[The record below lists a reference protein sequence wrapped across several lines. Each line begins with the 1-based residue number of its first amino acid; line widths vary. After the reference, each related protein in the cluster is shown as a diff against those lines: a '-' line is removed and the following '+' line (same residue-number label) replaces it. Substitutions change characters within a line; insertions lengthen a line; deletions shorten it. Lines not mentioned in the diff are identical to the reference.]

1 MKKLFA
7 LLMAVLM
14 VLSFAACA
22 ASTGAAG
29 GKTVSGTLPEIID
42 NIYAAAD
49 LDAETR
55 EFVDSDIYGPV
66 TMELAVEDIVYYFG
80 VEIPDAEEAVF
91 SEPMMNAN
99 PFSVCLVRVKDGTDV
114 EVLKKDIKA
123 NADPRKW
130 VCVGVEDEDVR
141 VESIGNVV
149 LLVMANNSEKYT
161 EAFLSLAE

>member
-1 MKKLFA
+1 MKKIIA
-7 LLMAVLM
+7 LLMMLVM
-14 VLSFAACA
+14 VLSFAACGA
-22 ASTGAAG
+22 GAADS
-29 GKTVSGTLPEIID
+29 KTVSGTLPEIID
-42 NIYAAAD
+42 KIYAAAD

-55 EFVDSDIYGPV
+55 DFVDSDIYGPV
-66 TMELAVEDIVYYFG
+66 TMEMDAESMIYYFG
-80 VEIPDAEEAVF
+80 VDIPDAEEAVF

-114 EVLKKDIKA
+114 EALKKDIKA

-130 VCVGVEDEDVR
+130 VCVGVEDSDVR

>member
-1 MKKLFA
+1 MTL
-7 LLMAVLM
+7 VL
-14 VLSFAACA
+14 VFSFAAC
-22 ASTGAAG
+22 GAAESE
-29 GKTVSGTLPEIID
+29 KTVSGTLPEIID
-42 NIYAAAD
+42 KIYAAAD

-55 EFVDSDIYGPV
+55 DFVDSDVYGPV
-66 TMELAVEDIVYYFG
+66 TMEIDAESMVYYFG

-114 EVLKKDIKA
+114 DALKADIKA

-130 VCVGVEDEDVR
+130 ICVGVEDSDVR
-141 VESIGNVV
+141 VESIGNVI

>member
-1 MKKLFA
+1 MKKLIA
-7 LLMAVLM
+7 LVMALVLM
-14 VLSFAACA
+14 LSFAAC
-22 ASTGAAG
+22 GAAEG
-29 GKTVSGTLPEIID
+29 GKTISGTLPEIID

-55 EFVDSDIYGPV
+55 DFVDSDVYGPV
-66 TMELAVEDIVYYFG
+66 TMEIDAESMIYYFG

-114 EVLKKDIKA
+114 EALKKDIKA

-130 VCVGVEDEDVR
+130 ICVGVEDSDVR

>member
-1 MKKLFA
+1 MKKWIA
-7 LLMAVLM
+7 LLMTLVLAF
-14 VLSFAACA
+14 SFAAC
-22 ASTGAAG
+22 GAAESE
-29 GKTVSGTLPEIID
+29 KTVSGTLPEIID
-42 NIYAAAD
+42 KIYAAAD

-55 EFVDSDIYGPV
+55 DFVDSDVYGPV
-66 TMELAVEDIVYYFG
+66 TMEIEAENMVYYFG

-114 EVLKKDIKA
+114 EALKEEIKA

-130 VCVGVEDEDVR
+130 ICVGVEDSDVR

-149 LLVMANNSEKYT
+149 LLVMAENSEKYT

>member
-1 MKKLFA
+1 MKKLIA
-7 LLMAVLM
+7 LVMALVLM
-14 VLSFAACA
+14 LSFAAC
-22 ASTGAAG
+22 GAAEG
-29 GKTVSGTLPEIID
+29 GKTISGTLPEIID

-49 LDAETR
+49 LDADTR
-55 EFVDSDIYGPV
+55 DFVDSDVYGPV
-66 TMELAVEDIVYYFG
+66 TMEIDAESMIYYFG

-99 PFSVCLVRVKDGTDV
+99 PFSVCLVRVKEGTDV
-114 EVLKKDIKA
+114 EALKKDIKA

-130 VCVGVEDEDVR
+130 VCVGVEDSDVR

>member
-1 MKKLFA
+1 MKRIVA
-7 LLMAVLM
+7 LLMALVM
-14 VLSFAACA
+14 VLSLAAC
-22 ASTGAAG
+22 GAG
-29 GKTVSGTLPEIID
+29 GADNKTVSGTLPEIID
-42 NIYAAAD
+42 RIYENAD

-55 EFVDSDIYGPV
+55 DFVDSDVYGPV
-66 TMELAVEDIVYYFG
+66 TMEIDAESMIYYFG

-114 EVLKKDIKA
+114 ETLKKDIKA

-130 VCVGVEDEDVR
+130 ICVGVEDSDVR

-149 LLVMANNSEKYT
+149 LLVMAQNSEKYT
-161 EAFLSLAE
+161 ESFLSLAE

>member
-1 MKKLFA
+1 MKKIIA
-7 LLMAVLM
+7 LLMTLVM
-14 VLSFAACA
+14 VLSFAACGA
-22 ASTGAAG
+22 GAADS
-29 GKTVSGTLPEIID
+29 KTVSGTLPEIID
-42 NIYAAAD
+42 KIYAAAD

-55 EFVDSDIYGPV
+55 DFVDSDIYGPV
-66 TMELAVEDIVYYFG
+66 TMEMDAESMIYYFG
-80 VEIPDAEEAVF
+80 VDIPDAEEAVF

-114 EVLKKDIKA
+114 EALKKDIKA

-130 VCVGVEDEDVR
+130 VCVGVEDSDVR
-141 VESIGNVV
+141 VESIDNVV

>member
-1 MKKLFA
+1 MKKIIA
-7 LLMAVLM
+7 LLMTLVM
-14 VLSFAACA
+14 VLSFAACGA
-22 ASTGAAG
+22 GAADS
-29 GKTVSGTLPEIID
+29 KTVSGTLPEIID
-42 NIYAAAD
+42 KIYAAAD

-55 EFVDSDIYGPV
+55 DFVDSDIYGPV
-66 TMELAVEDIVYYFG
+66 TTEMDAESMIYYFG
-80 VEIPDAEEAVF
+80 VDNPDAEEAVF

-114 EVLKKDIKA
+114 EALKKDIKA

-130 VCVGVEDEDVR
+130 VCVGVEDSDVR

>member
-1 MKKLFA
+1 MKKIIA
-7 LLMAVLM
+7 LLMTLVM
-14 VLSFAACA
+14 VLSFAACGA
-22 ASTGAAG
+22 GAADS
-29 GKTVSGTLPEIID
+29 KTVSGTLPEIID
-42 NIYAAAD
+42 KIYAAAD

-55 EFVDSDIYGPV
+55 DFVDSDIYGPV
-66 TMELAVEDIVYYFG
+66 TMEMDAESMIYYFG
-80 VEIPDAEEAVF
+80 VDIPDAEEAVF

-114 EVLKKDIKA
+114 EALKKDIKA

-130 VCVGVEDEDVR
+130 VCVGVEDSDVR

-149 LLVMANNSEKYT
+149 LLVMANNSENYT

>member
-1 MKKLFA
+1 MRKVIA
-7 LLMAVLM
+7 VLMALVM

-22 ASTGAAG
+22 SGDAAG

-42 NIYAAAD
+42 KIYAAAD

-55 EFVDSDIYGPV
+55 DFVDSDVYGPV
-66 TMELAVEDIVYYFG
+66 TMEIAAEDMIYYFG

-114 EVLKKDIKA
+114 EALKKDIKA

-130 VCVGVEDEDVR
+130 ICVGVEDDDVR

>member
-1 MKKLFA
+1 MKKLIA
-7 LLMAVLM
+7 LVMALVLM
-14 VLSFAACA
+14 LSFAAC
-22 ASTGAAG
+22 GAAEG
-29 GKTVSGTLPEIID
+29 GKTISGTLPEIID

-49 LDAETR
+49 LDADTR
-55 EFVDSDIYGPV
+55 DFVDSDVYGPV
-66 TMELAVEDIVYYFG
+66 TMEIDAESMIYYFG

-114 EVLKKDIKA
+114 EALKKDIKA

-130 VCVGVEDEDVR
+130 VCVGVEDSDVR

>member
-1 MKKLFA
+1 MKKWIA
-7 LLMAVLM
+7 LLMTLIM
-14 VLSFAACA
+14 VFTFAACGA
-22 ASTGAAG
+22 GAAG
-29 GKTVSGTLPEIID
+29 GQTVSGTLPEIVD
-42 NIYAAAD
+42 AIYAAAD

-55 EFVDSDIYGPV
+55 DFVDSDVYGPV
-66 TMELAVEDIVYYFG
+66 TMEMDAESMIYYFG
-80 VEIPDAEEAVF
+80 VDIPDAEEAVF

-114 EVLKKDIKA
+114 EALKKDIKA

-130 VCVGVEDEDVR
+130 VCVGVEDSDVR

>member
-1 MKKLFA
+1 MKKWIA
-7 LLMAVLM
+7 LLMTLVL
-14 VLSFAACA
+14 VFSFAAC
-22 ASTGAAG
+22 GAAESE
-29 GKTVSGTLPEIID
+29 KTVSGTLPEIID
-42 NIYAAAD
+42 KIYAAAD

-55 EFVDSDIYGPV
+55 EFVDSDVYGPV
-66 TMELAVEDIVYYFG
+66 TMEIDQESMVYYFG

-114 EVLKKDIKA
+114 DALKSDIKA

-130 VCVGVEDEDVR
+130 ICVGVEDSDVR
-141 VESIGNVV
+141 VESLGNVV
-149 LLVMANNSEKYT
+149 LLVMAENSEKYT

>member
-1 MKKLFA
+1 MKKWIA
-7 LLMAVLM
+7 LLMTLVM
-14 VLSFAACA
+14 VFSFAACGA
-22 ASTGAAG
+22 AAG
-29 GKTVSGTLPEIID
+29 GQTVSGTLPEIID
-42 NIYAAAD
+42 AIYAAAD

-55 EFVDSDIYGPV
+55 DFVDSDIYGPV
-66 TMELAVEDIVYYFG
+66 TMEMDAESMIYYFG
-80 VEIPDAEEAVF
+80 VDIPDAEEAVF

-114 EVLKKDIKA
+114 EALKKDIKA

-130 VCVGVEDEDVR
+130 VCVGVEDSDVR

>member
-1 MKKLFA
+1 MKKIIA
-7 LLMAVLM
+7 LLMTLVM
-14 VLSFAACA
+14 VLSFAACGA
-22 ASTGAAG
+22 GAADS
-29 GKTVSGTLPEIID
+29 KTVSGTLPEIID
-42 NIYAAAD
+42 KIYAAAD

-55 EFVDSDIYGPV
+55 DFVDSDIYGPV
-66 TMELAVEDIVYYFG
+66 TMEMDAESMIYYFG
-80 VEIPDAEEAVF
+80 VDIPDAEEAVF

-114 EVLKKDIKA
+114 EALKKDIKA

-130 VCVGVEDEDVR
+130 VCVGVEDSDVR
-141 VESIGNVV
+141 GESIGNVV

>member
-1 MKKLFA
+1 MKKIIA
-7 LLMAVLM
+7 LLMTLVM
-14 VLSFAACA
+14 VLSFAACGA
-22 ASTGAAG
+22 GAADS
-29 GKTVSGTLPEIID
+29 KTVSGTLPEIID
-42 NIYAAAD
+42 KIYAAAD

-55 EFVDSDIYGPV
+55 DFVDSDIYGPV
-66 TMELAVEDIVYYFG
+66 TMEMDAESMIYYFG
-80 VEIPDAEEAVF
+80 VDIPDAEEAVF

-114 EVLKKDIKA
+114 EALKKDIKA

-130 VCVGVEDEDVR
+130 VCVGVEDSDVR

>member
-1 MKKLFA
+1 MKKWIA
-7 LLMAVLM
+7 LLMTLVM
-14 VLSFAACA
+14 VFSFAACGA
-22 ASTGAAG
+22 AAG
-29 GKTVSGTLPEIID
+29 GQTVSGTLPEIID
-42 NIYAAAD
+42 AIYAAAD

-55 EFVDSDIYGPV
+55 DFVDSDVYGPV
-66 TMELAVEDIVYYFG
+66 TMEMDAESMIYYFG
-80 VEIPDAEEAVF
+80 VDIPDAEEAVF

-114 EVLKKDIKA
+114 EALKKDIKA

-130 VCVGVEDEDVR
+130 VCVGVEDSDVR

>member
-1 MKKLFA
+1 MKKWIA
-7 LLMAVLM
+7 LLMTLVM
-14 VLSFAACA
+14 VFTFAAC
-22 ASTGAAG
+22 GAAAADN
-29 GKTVSGTLPEIID
+29 KTVSGTLPEIID
-42 NIYAAAD
+42 KIYAAAD

-55 EFVDSDIYGPV
+55 DFVDSDVYGPV
-66 TMELAVEDIVYYFG
+66 TMEIDAESMVYYFG
-80 VEIPDAEEAVF
+80 VDIPDAEEAVF

-114 EVLKKDIKA
+114 EALKKDIKA

-130 VCVGVEDEDVR
+130 ICVGVEDSDVR